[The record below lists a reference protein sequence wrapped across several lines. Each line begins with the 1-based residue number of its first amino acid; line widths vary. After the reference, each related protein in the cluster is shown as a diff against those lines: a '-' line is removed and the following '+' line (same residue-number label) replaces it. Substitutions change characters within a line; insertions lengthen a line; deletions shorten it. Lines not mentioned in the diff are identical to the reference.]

1 MNVFKSMNLPN
12 KLTLLRIVLV
22 PVVVLVYLCIGE
34 DVLIMDAKSGFALRD
49 LLAFLIFAVASI
61 TDMLDGQIARRQNL
75 ITSFG
80 KFADPIADKLL
91 VNTLMILMVYTRQAN
106 VICVLLMIARDLI
119 VDGLRMTAAQHGRVV
134 SAGMPGKVKTVL
146 QMLALAF
153 LLLKN
158 WPLSAIGI
166 PIGTILLVLATI
178 VSLYSGYI
186 YFMKLKK
193 YILESM

>member
-1 MNVFKSMNLPN
+1 MNFIKSMNLPN

-22 PVVVLVYLCIGE
+22 PVVVIVYLCIGE
-34 DVLIMDAKSGFALRD
+34 KVAVIDAKSGLALRD
-49 LLAFLIFAVASI
+49 VLAFVIFAVASI
-61 TDMLDGQIARRQNL
+61 TDLLDGQIARRYNL

-91 VNTLMILMVYTRQAN
+91 VNTLMILMVYTHQAN

-119 VDGLRMTAAQHGRVV
+119 VDGLRMTAAQHGKVV

-146 QMLALAF
+146 QMFALVF

-158 WPLSAIGI
+158 WPLSAVGI

-178 VSLYSGYI
+178 ASLYSGFI

-193 YILESM
+193 YVLESM